1 MPRLELSLLGGFQ
14 ARLSGATI
22 TAFRSDKV
30 RAMLAYLAVENDHA
44 GESGRDHRREGLAV
58 LFWPESDESSARAN
72 LRMALSNLRQLLAP
86 AATEELT
93 LLESDRRAVRLNR
106 SHPHLWLDVACFDTW
121 LGQRAAHNHADAG
134 YCPACVPWLEH
145 ALALYHG
152 DFLAG
157 LTLPDSP
164 GFEEWRVMQQETRH
178 QQALA
183 GLQALSRHCL
193 ETGAYEQAQ
202 RYARRQLALE
212 IWQEAAHRQLMQAL
226 ARAGRRQAA
235 LAQYEACRQ
244 ALAEELGVEPTAETV
259 ALYEAIQAGTLDPG
273 STPLEGAPRSVEQDD
288 RSGSGHQPDAALT
301 PHNLPPQVTPFVG
314 RDEEVADVRRRLL
327 EPGYRLVTVTGVGG
341 MGKTRLA
348 LTVAERVRSYFGDGV
363 WFVPLTGVA
372 EAPAGEESAPADDEP
387 SSQANQLA
395 TAVAAALDITFHG
408 AVEPRQQLL
417 KQLQTKRLLLLLDN
431 LESLLADEWLDQTA
445 DFILDLIRQA
455 PGVTLLVTSRR
466 RLNLQAEYA
475 LTLDGLDVPAAG
487 AGPEAIAESASVRLF
502 VERAE
507 RALGRLEPGA
517 EDWARIGD
525 ICRLAAGLPLAI
537 ELAATWTPH
546 YTTAEIVQAMR
557 RNLDFLST
565 RLRDLPARHRSMGAV
580 FEGSW
585 QFLAPKEQ
593 MALAR
598 LSIFH
603 GAFSRDAALEV
614 TQAGLRDLSSLVN
627 KSLLRRTAAG
637 RYELHALLRQFASE
651 KWAEMATLPAGREAA
666 VADEAGAASAGSREG
681 LRRRHSDYYLAFIEA
696 RAEAINSSRSH
707 QILVEIR
714 QELDNV
720 RRAWQ
725 WAVAHGRFAALE
737 ESCRG
742 LQRFYDFTGL
752 FQEGESLFRTA
763 VAQLEAQPA
772 TPPRLLG
779 RLLVEQAYLL
789 SKQGH
794 FEPAITVAERAVAL
808 AGQAGDTETEV
819 YARARLGFAC
829 WRRGREAECLTQLE
843 QALQLAKVAGL
854 RLLEAFV
861 LSRFSLMALSARDYE
876 RAGAYFEQYLVASQ
890 KYGDREGEG
899 ITYNNLGYIYH
910 ARYDYGRARDYF
922 EKALAIKQEMGTRQG
937 EGNVSINLGV
947 IYLTAGAYDKAQAH
961 YCRALQIAR
970 GIGDQRL
977 EGLALSNMSLWHV
990 HRGDY
995 EEACDHAR
1003 QAAALM
1009 RRLGDRLTLAYPLT
1023 HLGYALTSLAEWQ
1036 PAEQVLQE
1044 AVALRREVGQ
1054 LESLLESGA
1063 GLAQLYLARG
1073 DVAAALKTIEPVVS
1087 RLQEELPAGIFEPFR
1102 VYLTAVEILQAAG
1115 DGRQRAFLAVAQ
1127 EKLNVLANRFTDD
1140 RLRRSYL
1147 EGVAI
1152 HRRLSALV

>member
-1 MPRLELSLLGGFQ
+1 MPRLELNLLGGFQ
-14 ARLSGATI
+14 ARLGGATV
-22 TAFRSDKV
+22 TAFRSDKA

-44 GESGRDHRREGLAV
+44 GQIGRDHRREGLAA

-86 AATEELT
+86 AATEELA
-93 LLESDRRAVRLNR
+93 LLESDRRAVRLHPG
-106 SHPHLWLDVACFDTW
+106 HPHFWLDVACFDTW
-121 LGQRAAHNHADAG
+121 LGQRTAHNHPDAG
-134 YCPACVPWLEH
+134 YCPACVPWLEQ
-145 ALALYHG
+145 ALALYQG

-157 LTLPDSP
+157 LTLPDSS

-244 ALAEELGVEPTAETV
+244 ALTEELGVEPTAETV
-259 ALYEAIQAGTLDPG
+259 ALYEAIQAGSLDPG
-273 STPLEGAPRSVEQDD
+273 RASLEGAAPTVAGDHRPG
-288 RSGSGHQPDAALT
+288 RYHQPDAAPAT
-301 PHNLPPQVTPFVG
+301 HNLPPQVTPFVG
-314 RDEEVADVRRRLL
+314 REEEVADARRRLL

-348 LTVAERVRSYFGDGV
+348 LTVAERVRSHFSDGV
-363 WFVPLTGVA
+363 WFVPLAGAA
-372 EAPAGEESAPADDEP
+372 EAPAGEEPAPADDQP
-387 SSQANQLA
+387 GSPANQLA

-431 LESLLADEWLDQTA
+431 LESLLADEWLEQTA
-445 DFILDLIRQA
+445 DFILDLMRQA

-487 AGPEAIAESASVRLF
+487 AGPETIAESASVRLF

-517 EDWARIGD
+517 EDWARIAD

-557 RNLDFLST
+557 RNLDFLSA

-603 GAFSRDAALEV
+603 GGFSRDAALV
-614 TQAGLRDLSSLVN
+614 VAQASLRDLSSLVN

-651 KWAEMATLPAGREAA
+651 KWAEMATTPAGREAA

-737 ESCRG
+737 KSYRG

-752 FQEGESLFRTA
+752 FQEGESVFRTA
-763 VAQLEAQPA
+763 VAQLDQQAA

-789 SKQGH
+789 TKQGH
-794 FEPAITVAERAVAL
+794 FEAAVAVAEQAL
-808 AGQAGDTETEV
+808 SQAQPAGDVETEIYGRV
-819 YARARLGFAC
+819 RLGYAQ
-829 WRRGREAECLTQLE
+829 WRRGDEAACLVQLE
-843 QALQLAKVAGL
+843 TALPMAQAAELELLAAL
-854 RLLEAFV
+854 V
-861 LSRFSLMALSARDYE
+861 LSRFSLIALSARDYD
-876 RAGAYFEQYLVASQ
+876 RAEVYFQQYLDASQ
-890 KYGDREGEG
+890 AYGDREGEG

-910 ARYDYGRARDYF
+910 ARYEYDRARDYF
-922 EKALAIKQEMGTRQG
+922 QKALAIKQEMGTRQG
-937 EGNVSINLGV
+937 EGNVCINLGV
-947 IYLTAGAYDKAQAH
+947 IHLTAGEYDQAGAR
-961 YCRALQIAR
+961 YERALQIAR
-970 GIGDQRL
+970 DIGDQRL
-977 EGLALSNMSLWHV
+977 EGLALSNLSLLRV
-990 HRGDY
+990 NLGDH
-995 EEACDHAR
+995 ERAAEDAR
-1003 QAAALM
+1003 QAVALM
-1009 RRLGDRLTLAYPLT
+1009 RRLGDRLTVGYPLT
-1023 HLGYALTSLAEWQ
+1023 HLGYALTARQQW
-1036 PAEQVLQE
+1036 PAAEQAFRQAIELRQE
-1044 AVALRREVGQ
+1044 MGQ
-1054 LESLLESGA
+1054 LESLLESLA
-1063 GLAQLYLARG
+1063 GLAQLQWQRG
-1073 DVAAALKTIEPVVS
+1073 DRAAARATIEPVVA
-1087 RLQEELPAGIFEPFR
+1087 RLQEGLPPGLLEPVR
-1102 VYLTAVEILQAAG
+1102 VTRTVRRILRAAG
-1115 DGRQRAFLAVAQ
+1115 AGDHLPDNG
-1127 EKLNVLANRFTDD
+1127 
-1140 RLRRSYL
+1140 
-1147 EGVAI
+1147 G
-1152 HRRLSALV
+1152 ALT